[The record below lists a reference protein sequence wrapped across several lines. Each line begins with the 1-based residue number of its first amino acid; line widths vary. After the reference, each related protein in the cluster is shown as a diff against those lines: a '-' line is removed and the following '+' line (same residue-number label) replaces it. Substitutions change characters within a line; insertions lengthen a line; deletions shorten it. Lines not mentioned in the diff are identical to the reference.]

1 MFMRSG
7 GNSLEAHRACIN
19 MSQKESREV
28 ASSGNLM
35 ESPTTATDGS
45 ESGDFSGSK
54 IESYV
59 LPLRMSMKLDAISKQ
74 IQNW

>member
-19 MSQKESREV
+19 MSQKESSEV

-45 ESGDFSGSK
+45 RSGDLSGSQVK
-54 IESYV
+54 LDV
-59 LPLRMSMKLDAISKQ
+59 LPLRMPMKLDAIGEQ
-74 IQNW
+74 ILK